1 MKEVGHSVGESA
13 FAVYF
18 CFLAAA
24 FLFRASSFSLTLID
38 LSSASASRGFQ
49 SLFLTVLVKRSVS
62 SGSFSKASVKRVSAS
77 SSVHTRSSAS
87 SGQNSMHFG
96 SPSQR
101 SQATAMPV
109 SG

>member
-1 MKEVGHSVGESA
+1 LA
-13 FAVYF
+13 F
-18 CFLAAA
+18 A

-62 SGSFSKASVKRVSAS
+62 SGSFSRASLKRFSAS
-77 SSVHTRSSAS
+77 SSVHTSSRAS

-96 SPSQR
+96 SPPHKSQV
-101 SQATAMPV
+101 TAIPV